1 MLYWRFKPPAP
12 SQGIWEKTQRL
23 LYLDMDVTSE
33 RISNEHWTC
42 VCIWEVFL
50 EWAFTCIFWVRF
62 ILSGA
67 CPFSVLPSPFSCA
80 FAGSPRFQGPF
91 GCHVFRHLM
100 SKCLLCCLTQHCL
113 LSYEYGRH
121 VGNGQRWPLST
132 WLLLVGALWKCWV
145 LWRLFRCILLK
156 VKHRPLSC
164 LLPISVFAI
173 SSLLPQHDPLIIIA
187 SSLTF
192 QASSRIYS
200 KCVASITLTFRFNH
214 RLHVYKECR
223 CILIASL
230 LPMVYWRETWQ
241 FWSGF
246 YLCRQVSMDWSL
258 WWRRCSGD
266 LYGMQCGSD
275 QLKLF
280 VCLIRA
286 AICRILADNLY
297 AAVVSSL
304 PSKCPR
310 IHNAVIDA

>member
-113 LSYEYGRH
+113 FILWIWKTCGQWTKIALKHMVAVSRRSMKVLS
-121 VGNGQRWPLST
+121 
-132 WLLLVGALWKCWV
+132 AMK
-145 LWRLFRCILLK
+145 
-156 VKHRPLSC
+156 
-164 LLPISVFAI
+164 
-173 SSLLPQHDPLIIIA
+173 
-187 SSLTF
+187 
-192 QASSRIYS
+192 
-200 KCVASITLTFRFNH
+200 
-214 RLHVYKECR
+214 
-223 CILIASL
+223 
-230 LPMVYWRETWQ
+230 
-241 FWSGF
+241 
-246 YLCRQVSMDWSL
+246 
-258 WWRRCSGD
+258 
-266 LYGMQCGSD
+266 
-275 QLKLF
+275 
-280 VCLIRA
+280 
-286 AICRILADNLY
+286 
-297 AAVVSSL
+297 AV
-304 PSKCPR
+304 
-310 IHNAVIDA
+310 